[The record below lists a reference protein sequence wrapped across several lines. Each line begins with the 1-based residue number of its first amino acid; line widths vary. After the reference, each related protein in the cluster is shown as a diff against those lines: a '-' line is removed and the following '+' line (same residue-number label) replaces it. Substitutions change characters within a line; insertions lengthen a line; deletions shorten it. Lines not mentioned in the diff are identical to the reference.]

1 MSICVRLWRG
11 EWKKNGEDE
20 WHFHPDVDDFRLRAM
35 RKDDETYETLEAMVR
50 RRYSLRPSSPVV
62 LTFRLPSWMLSPVG
76 YKTLPTTI
84 TRTEDLCVLLNVRTS
99 LSDLALLVT
108 AGPKCVAEYEFLC
121 RTSFT
126 IGSTTYVVDNTQ
138 NEGSRAEYETLVYGD
153 RATQTERVMNALFPE
168 DALRLF
174 HRVSC
179 EMAYADRCLANEINH
194 NRGSREIIVVDDD
207 DDVMYEAN
215 PVNVEIGESSQAG
228 GGGSLQPSMVFSAA
242 MTQSQA
248 PPILWDVGMDLAN
261 HQSQSNPQNV
271 HSSLENDMRF
281 WEGVIAAG
289 LHVDGQLNINAGNDD
304 EMQNLGGIISLAG
317 ANDNVI
323 GEGVDHEVVPNVGVD
338 NAVVQAE
345 GGGSS
350 TGSNREG
357 KQLGGGM
364 LGAKPF
370 EGDDF
375 CPVDEPGKGWFE
387 AQGMQTQT
395 EDGDVQVLPA
405 GVVEETTPKVV
416 PAMFSLTEGGHTAG
430 SSGVRKA
437 DNCLTKTSSE
447 ASETEGGF

>member
-1 MSICVRLWRG
+1 MSICVRFWRG

-20 WHFHPDVDDFRLRAM
+20 WHFQPDDDDFGLRTM
-35 RKDDETYETLEAMVR
+35 IKDDETYETLEAMVR
-50 RRYSLRPSSPVV
+50 RRYSLRPSTPVV
-62 LTFRLPSWMLSPVG
+62 LTFRLPTWMLSPLG
-76 YKTLPTTI
+76 HKTPPTTI

-138 NEGSRAEYETLVYGD
+138 NEASRAEYETLVYGD
-153 RATQTERVMNALFPE
+153 RATQTERVMDALFPE

-179 EMAYADRCLANEINH
+179 EMAYADQWLANQSN
-194 NRGSREIIVVDDD
+194 NNGGSREIIVVDDD

-215 PVNVEIGESSQAG
+215 PVNLEIGESSRGG
-228 GGGSLQPSMVFSAA
+228 GGGSLQPNMVYSPA

-248 PPILWDVGMDLAN
+248 PPILWDVGMDLGN
-261 HQSQSNPQNV
+261 HQSPTNPQNL
-271 HSSLENDMRF
+271 HSTLENDMRF

-289 LHVDGQLNINAGNDD
+289 VQVDGQLNINAVNDD

-317 ANDNVI
+317 ANDHVI
-323 GEGVDHEVVPNVGVD
+323 GEGVDHDVLPNVCVE

-370 EGDDF
+370 EEDDF
-375 CPVDEPGKGWFE
+375 CPGEETAQGSFE
-387 AQGMQTQT
+387 AEGMQTQNGA
-395 EDGDVQVLPA
+395 GDVPVLAA
-405 GVVEETTPKVV
+405 GVVEETTPTVV
-416 PAMFSLTEGGHTAG
+416 PPLFSLTKGEHTAG
-430 SSGVRKA
+430 TSGVRQGEK
-437 DNCLTKTSSE
+437 CLTETSSE